1 MELLNP
7 LILWGGLAIA
17 IPIILHFWHQK
28 KGKVLEWAA
37 TQWLIEKNLQQS
49 RGIRLDN
56 ILLLIV
62 RCLLLLLLCF
72 LLSKPV
78 VDWFSGQSSAQKIH
92 LVQPNSLIVNNYKF
106 ELQEA
111 LKNGEKVY
119 WIQSNPT
126 PVEDLSSLPAKNSFN
141 PLILQSSLN
150 KLSQSIDKE
159 QVELYFIN
167 SQELAQVSKIFV
179 PSAFNLHTVIDSAKH
194 APKPYLAFGDNKL
207 FVNAANQLTGQAE
220 LDKNNNYSS
229 KPIND
234 TPIQALILNEDKAE
248 KETIKASLK
257 ALEEVYKI
265 TLVIDTE
272 VNKSKKYNWVFSDK
286 PINAKSDFVSESTLN
301 IISNTNRIPAD
312 QLSYHKNSIH
322 IPYNL
327 NPQSSAA
334 VFNGEFPE
342 WLGEI
347 LVKHY
352 QLNPVQA
359 VLSHQQLQG
368 LFTNSGSNKASEET
382 EFSRILLLAFI
393 IILGIERYLAISKN
407 A

>member
-7 LILWGGLAIA
+7 LMLWGGLAIA

-56 ILLLIV
+56 ILLLIL
-62 RCLLLLLLCF
+62 RCLLILLLCF
-72 LLSKPV
+72 LLSKPIV
-78 VDWFSGQSSAQKIH
+78 NWFGGQSSAQKIH
-92 LVQPNSLIVNNYKF
+92 LVQPNSMVVANFKF

-111 LKNGEKVY
+111 LKKGEKVY
-119 WIQSNPT
+119 LIQSNPN
-126 PVEDLSSLPAKNSFN
+126 PVEDLSNVPATNSFN

-159 QVELYFIN
+159 NIELYFIN
-167 SQELAQVSKIFV
+167 NQELAQVPKIFV
-179 PSAFNLHTVIDSAKH
+179 PSTFSLHTILDSAKH

-207 FVNAANQLTGQAE
+207 FVNAANQLTGQTE
-220 LDKNNNYSS
+220 LDKNTNYSS

-234 TPIQALILNEDKAE
+234 APIQVLILNENKAE
-248 KETIKASLK
+248 KQTIIASLK

-272 VNKSKKYNWVFSDK
+272 VNKRKKYNWVFSDK
-286 PINAKSDFVSESTLN
+286 PLSTKSAFVSESTLN
-301 IISNTNRIPAD
+301 IISNTNRIPAN
-312 QLSYHKNSIH
+312 QLNYQKNSIY
-322 IPYNL
+322 IPYSL
-327 NPQSSAA
+327 NPQTSAA

-368 LFTNSGSNKASEET
+368 LFTNTGSNKASEES
-382 EFSRILLLAFI
+382 EFSRILLLVFI